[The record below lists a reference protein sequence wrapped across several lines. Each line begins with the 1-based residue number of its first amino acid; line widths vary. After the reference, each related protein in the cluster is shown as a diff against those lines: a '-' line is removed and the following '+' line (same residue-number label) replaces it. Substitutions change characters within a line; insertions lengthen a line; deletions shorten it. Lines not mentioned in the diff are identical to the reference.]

1 MEISKE
7 TEKKLKEI
15 VEKTLSEVT
24 TEMKDLNEILKLIEI
39 KDKIDNIDENLK
51 DLASYRLLIG
61 ILTADLCSVILMHLK
76 AGLKYETLYLARQMI
91 VNVNEGFKLIYGFIT
106 QNIKGELVVTNRNN
120 SLWIKD
126 IGSLIKNNFPDYEK
140 KYSLITEQLNAF
152 SEKDFI
158 KLKSKNYRC
167 LSVHYDKET
176 IKVYDM
182 LLELDTEEVLN
193 VTIDF
198 LEIIKQMF
206 GFTKEL
212 LNSHNVKTIDILTKN
227 T

>member
-7 TEKKLKEI
+7 TEIKLREI
-15 VEKTLSEVT
+15 VVKTLSEVT
-24 TEMKDLNEILKLIEI
+24 TEMKDLNEILMLLER
-39 KDKIDNIDENLK
+39 KDKIDNLDEILK

-61 ILTADLCSVILMHLK
+61 ILTADLCSVILMYLR
-76 AGLKYETLYLARQMI
+76 AGLQYETLYLARQMI
-91 VNVNEGFKLIYGFIT
+91 VNVNEGFKLVYGFIT
-106 QNIKGELVVTNRNN
+106 QNKKGELVVTNRNN

-126 IGSLIKNNFPDYEK
+126 IGHLIKNNFPDYEK
-140 KYSLITEQLNAF
+140 KYLIITEQLNAF

-158 KLKSKNYRC
+158 KLKSKNYRS

-182 LLELDTEEVLN
+182 LQELDTEEILN

-206 GFTKEL
+206 GFSKEL
-212 LNSHNVKTIDILTKN
+212 LNSHNVKTIDIFTKN